1 MVAQLPSLLHVASC
15 HKIGLTNQEVERA
28 IAFQN
33 IGKFKFM
40 VVSGEKEQIQGL
52 KERLLEH
59 HIQQAVIIGLDDHV
73 SPVKLVRECIKLLK
87 KNFPDIIVLTTNW
100 HLCIFGIAKL
110 FVYKKPK
117 LVYTIHGFR
126 NHNRVLSPIFQLLIS
141 LLLFVFASLVIA
153 PTNWVAKKF
162 TLVKSKLVIIPLGVS
177 KVFFGKYIKPDFSL
191 PITFV
196 FAANFR
202 EGKNHE
208 VLIQT
213 FVRYFQE
220 NNPSSVKLCLPGSGD
235 RLQSMQSHVKK
246 LGLENQIIFPGE
258 LSANQLCDLYTQ
270 CQFAI
275 IPSLSETFGFCISEP
290 LMMGKIVISNKV
302 GIASDIIVSD
312 SNGFLYNGQNQLYEL
327 ILKVLSMPQEKIL
340 KISASAYDTS
350 QYLTWDKVVAE
361 QSEEFIRL
369 LK

>member
-1 MVAQLPSLLHVASC
+1 MVTKMPSLLHVASC
-15 HKIGLTNQEVERA
+15 HRIGLTNQEVERA

-33 IGKFKFM
+33 SGNFHFM
-40 VVSGEKEQIQGL
+40 VVSGEKEQAQGL

-59 HIQQAVIIGLDDHV
+59 HIQQAVIIGFDDHV
-73 SPVKLVRECIKLLK
+73 SPVKLIRECIKLLK
-87 KNFPDIIVLTTNW
+87 KFSPDIVALTTNW

-110 FVYKKPK
+110 FIYKKPK

-126 NHNRVLSPIFQLLIS
+126 NYNRVLSPIFQLAIT

-162 TLVKSKLVIIPLGVS
+162 TILKSKLIVIPLGVS
-177 KVFFGKYIKPDFSL
+177 KVFLGKYIKPDFSL

-208 VLIQT
+208 LLIQT
-213 FVRYFQE
+213 FARYFQV
-220 NNPSSVKLCLPGSGD
+220 NNPSSIKLYLPGSGD
-235 RLQSMQSHVKK
+235 RLQSMQSYVTK

-270 CQFAI
+270 SQFAI
-275 IPSLSETFGFCISEP
+275 VPSVSETFGFCISEP
-290 LMMGKIVISNKV
+290 LMMGKIIISNRV
-302 GIASDIIVSD
+302 GIAPDIIVSD
-312 SNGFLYNGQNQLYEL
+312 SNGFLYDDQNQLYEL
-327 ILKVLSMPQEKIL
+327 ILKVLSCLEIN
-340 KISASAYDTS
+340 
-350 QYLTWDKVVAE
+350 
-361 QSEEFIRL
+361 F
-369 LK
+369 